1 MCPCGCPS
9 GETGAARRS
18 QRGASS
24 HGRATN
30 DEPATM
36 TATDAAELT
45 TANRAGL
52 ALLSPRALVVS
63 PVDAFFGLH
72 PGDRALVNAGE
83 AVGRGQPI
91 IEHYRDPRTI
101 VVEGIPPGDGP
112 ATPGDRWAASP
123 GRRSHEGDASAGGEL
138 LFRSGGKWRI
148 AGGDRPDPI
157 EAPFAG
163 IVSDVRPGTGV
174 TVRTAASAILGRA
187 VLAGPTWGRLQI
199 VTDADGELRAQHVDV
214 GAAGA
219 IIVAGARIDAEA
231 LTRARAVGVRGVIVA
246 ALGIKEQRDFL
257 ASERRGRAAVHGL
270 PPFGILVLD
279 GAGRRPI
286 ASPLMAM
293 FKALEGGM
301 VAIIGSPPALVI
313 DESGIELPQPSPDLV
328 RVRSG
333 PLAGAEGTWA
343 GLAGP
348 RRFPAGVTL
357 EAAFI
362 RFGGRPPVAIPIG
375 DLERFA

>member
-1 MCPCGCPS
+1 
-9 GETGAARRS
+9 
-18 QRGASS
+18 
-24 HGRATN
+24 
-30 DEPATM
+30 M
-36 TATDAAELT
+36 TATDAPEMSGAVRLGREL
-45 TANRAGL
+45 L
-52 ALLSPRALVVS
+52 ATRTLLAS

-83 AVGRGQPI
+83 AVGRGQPL

-101 VVEGIPPGDGP
+101 VLATDLGTDGP
-112 ATPGDRWAASP
+112 AAPGERWTETP
-123 GRRSHEGDASAGGEL
+123 GRRTNEADTSPGGEL

-163 IVSDVRPGTGV
+163 IAHDVRPGIGV
-174 TVRTAASAILGRA
+174 TVRTAARAIVGRTA
-187 VLAGPTWGRLQI
+187 LAGPTWGRLQV

-279 GAGRRPI
+279 GASRRPI

-301 VAIIGSPPALVI
+301 VAIVGTPPLLVI
-313 DESGIELPQPSPDLV
+313 DDATIELPTPPTDLV

-357 EAAFI
+357 EAAFV

>member
-1 MCPCGCPS
+1 
-9 GETGAARRS
+9 
-18 QRGASS
+18 
-24 HGRATN
+24 
-30 DEPATM
+30 M
-36 TATDAAELT
+36 TAPAAEM
-45 TANRAGL
+45 TAAQRAGL
-52 ALLSPRALVVS
+52 SLVARRDLVQS
-63 PVDAFFGLH
+63 PVDVSFALR
-72 PGDRALVNAGE
+72 PGDKPLVKAGE

-91 IEHYRDPRTI
+91 LEVYRDPRTI
-101 VVEGIPPGDGP
+101 VVAGSVAGDEPG
-112 ATPGDRWAASP
+112 TPGERWVEPA
-123 GRRSHEGDASAGGEL
+123 GRQQRDGETPAGGEL
-138 LFRSGGKWRI
+138 LFRSAGRWRI
-148 AGGDRPDPI
+148 AGGERPDPV
-157 EAPFAG
+157 EAPFVGA
-163 IVSDVRPGTGV
+163 VHEVRRGSRV
-174 TVRTAASAILGRA
+174 TVRTQSSAILGRT

-279 GAGRRPI
+279 GASRRPI
-286 ASPLMAM
+286 ASPVMAM
-293 FKALEGGM
+293 LRAVEGGM
-301 VAIIGSPPALVI
+301 VAIVGSPPALVI
-313 DESGIELPQPSPDLV
+313 DDPTITLPLPAPDLV

-333 PLAGAEGTWA
+333 PLAGAEGTWV

-357 EAAFI
+357 EAAFV
-362 RFGGRPPVAIPIG
+362 RFGGRPPVAIPLG

>member
-1 MCPCGCPS
+1 
-9 GETGAARRS
+9 
-18 QRGASS
+18 
-24 HGRATN
+24 
-30 DEPATM
+30 M

-45 TANRAGL
+45 AAQRVGMDLIATRT
-52 ALLSPRALVVS
+52 LVVS

-72 PGDRALVNAGE
+72 PGDRPLVKAGE

-91 IEHYRDPRTI
+91 VEHYRDPRTI
-101 VVEGIPPGDGP
+101 VVAGSGSADAARAPGERWSEPAGRRVRDGD
-112 ATPGDRWAASP
+112 ATP
-123 GRRSHEGDASAGGEL
+123 GGEL

-148 AGGDRPDPI
+148 AGGERPDPI

-163 IVSDVRPGTGV
+163 IVHEVRPGTGV
-174 TVRTAASAILGRA
+174 TVRTTASAIVGRN

-199 VTDADGELRAQHVDV
+199 VTDPDGELRAQHVDV

-279 GAGRRPI
+279 GASRRPI

-293 FKALEGGM
+293 FHALEGAT
-301 VAIIGSPPALVI
+301 VAIVGSPPGLVI
-313 DESGIELPQPSPDLV
+313 DDATVTLPTPPPDLV

-333 PLAGAEGTWA
+333 PLAGAEGTWV

-357 EAAFI
+357 EAAFV

>member
-1 MCPCGCPS
+1 
-9 GETGAARRS
+9 
-18 QRGASS
+18 
-24 HGRATN
+24 
-30 DEPATM
+30 M
-36 TATDAAELT
+36 TPT
-45 TANRAGL
+45 
-52 ALLSPRALVVS
+52 
-63 PVDAFFGLH
+63 
-72 PGDRALVNAGE
+72 
-83 AVGRGQPI
+83 
-91 IEHYRDPRTI
+91 
-101 VVEGIPPGDGP
+101 
-112 ATPGDRWAASP
+112 
-123 GRRSHEGDASAGGEL
+123 GEL

-148 AGGDRPDPI
+148 AGGDHPDPI

-163 IVSDVRPGTGV
+163 VVHDVRPGAGV
-174 TVRTAASAILGRA
+174 TVRTTASAILGRA
-187 VLAGPTWGRLQI
+187 ALAGPTWGRLQI

-279 GAGRRPI
+279 GASRRPI

-301 VAIIGSPPALVI
+301 VAIVGNPPALVI
-313 DESGIELPQPSPDLV
+313 DDASIELPRPASDLV

-357 EAAFI
+357 EAAFV